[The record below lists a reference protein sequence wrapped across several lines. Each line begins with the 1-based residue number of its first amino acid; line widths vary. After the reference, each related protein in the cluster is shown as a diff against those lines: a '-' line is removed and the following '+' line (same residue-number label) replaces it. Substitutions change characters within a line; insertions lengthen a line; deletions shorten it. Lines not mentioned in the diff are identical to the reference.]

1 MFGEAAQFLND
12 VGVPVGAA
20 AAMFWLFY
28 KHLVDAKA
36 EREKHR
42 DELKTYND
50 RHETERDRWLRTTEK
65 GQEGIATAIKDLTTA
80 IDRQTE
86 KYTNR

>member
-1 MFGEAAQFLND
+1 MFGEVAQFLND

-42 DELKTYND
+42 EELKEFNA
-50 RHETERDRWLRTTEK
+50 RHETERDRWLTTTEK
-65 GQEGIATAIKDLTTA
+65 GQEGIATAIKDLTSA
-80 IDRQTE
+80 IDRQSE
-86 KYTNR
+86 KHSGR